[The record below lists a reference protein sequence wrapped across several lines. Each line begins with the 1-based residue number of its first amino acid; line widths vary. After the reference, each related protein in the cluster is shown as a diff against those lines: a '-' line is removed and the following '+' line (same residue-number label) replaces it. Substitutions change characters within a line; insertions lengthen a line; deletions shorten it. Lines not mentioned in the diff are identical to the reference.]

1 MTTDRRE
8 LDDFADSVKAIDRVR
23 NIDRAVYQINK
34 DLWTHPKGCL
44 CPAHMMIK
52 LKALEVAYEKSTN
65 NIEHV
70 CQELMT
76 VRKQS
81 NDKSRI
87 IKRLKQRIRIH
98 RVALSD
104 AQEFLMEQDRRM
116 KQCL

>member
-87 IKRLKQRIRIH
+87 IKRLRQRIKLFGATLR
-98 RVALSD
+98 
-104 AQEFLMEQDRRM
+104 DREKMIMQMDQQLKRGV
-116 KQCL
+116 

>member
-1 MTTDRRE
+1 MRD
-8 LDDFADSVKAIDRVR
+8 ID
-23 NIDRAVYQINK
+23 IAAYTISK

-52 LKALEVAYEKSTN
+52 IKRLEVAYEKSTN

-76 VRKQS
+76 VRKIS

-87 IKRLKQRIRIH
+87 IKRLRQRLKVH
-98 RVALSD
+98 RVALTD
-104 AQEFLMEQDRRM
+104 VQAILMDQDKRM
-116 KQCL
+116 KRHV